1 MAAKGAGVGRS
12 VLITGCSSGI
22 GAAAAHGLRA
32 RGWTVI
38 AAARKPEDVAR
49 LRAEGFAAVRIDHH
63 DSASIAQGWTEAV
76 ALAGGR
82 VDALF
87 NNAGHGMPGAAEDL
101 PRGALEEVFSSNL
114 FGVHEL
120 TCHAIAHMR
129 ETGAGRIV
137 QHSSVVGFTALKWRA
152 AYVATKHALEGLT
165 NTMRVE
171 LRGTGIHVS
180 ILNTGPVT
188 SGFRDRSMAQFDRWI
203 DADAS
208 RHAGFYRTKWTA
220 RREAGR
226 DLFELGPEAVVKKL
240 VHALEHPRPRRR
252 YYITLPAY
260 VAAVLTRVLP
270 GALQDR
276 IIDRL

>member
-1 MAAKGAGVGRS
+1 MARS

-22 GAAAAHGLRA
+22 GAAAALGLRA

-38 AAARKPEDVAR
+38 ASARKPEDVAR
-49 LRAEGFAAVRIDHH
+49 LRAEGFPAVRIDHH
-63 DSASIAQGWTEAV
+63 DSASIAQGWAEAV
-76 ALAGGR
+76 TLAGGR
-82 VDALF
+82 IDALF

-114 FGVHEL
+114 FGLHEL
-120 TCHAIAHMR
+120 TTHAIRHMR
-129 ETGAGRIV
+129 AEGGGRIV

-165 NTMRVE
+165 NTMRIE

-180 ILNTGPVT
+180 TLNTGPVT

-203 DADAS
+203 DVDAS

-240 VHALEHPRPRRR
+240 VHALESPRPRRR
-252 YYITLPAY
+252 YYITTPAH
-260 VAAVLTRVLP
+260 VAAVLTRILP

>member
-1 MAAKGAGVGRS
+1 MARS

-32 RGWTVI
+32 RGWQVI
-38 AAARKPEDVAR
+38 AAARRPEDVAQ
-49 LRAEGFAAVRIDHH
+49 LQAQGFSAVRIDHH
-63 DSASIAQGWTEAV
+63 DSASIAEGFAAAV
-76 ALAGGR
+76 TLAGGR
-82 VDALF
+82 LVALF

-114 FGVHEL
+114 FGLHEV
-120 TCHAIAHMR
+120 TTHAIRHMR
-129 ETGAGRIV
+129 AQGAGRIV
-137 QHSSVVGFTALKWRA
+137 QHSSVVGFTPLKWRA

-171 LRGTGIHVS
+171 LRGTGIHLS

-203 DADAS
+203 NIDAS
-208 RHAGFYRTKWTA
+208 RHAAFYRSKWTA
-220 RREAGR
+220 RREGGR

-240 VHALEHPRPRRR
+240 VHALESPRPRRR
-252 YYITLPAY
+252 YYITTPAY

-270 GALQDR
+270 GAIQDR

>member
-1 MAAKGAGVGRS
+1 MRS

-22 GAAAAHGLRA
+22 GRAAAEGMRA
-32 RGWTVI
+32 RGWQVI
-38 AAARKPEDVAR
+38 ASARKPEDVAA
-49 LRAEGFAAVRIDHH
+49 LQAEGFAAVRIDHH
-63 DSASIAQGWTEAV
+63 DSVSIAEGFAEAV
-76 ALAGGR
+76 RLAGGR
-82 VDALF
+82 LDALF

-114 FGVHEL
+114 FGLHEL
-120 TCHAIAHMR
+120 TTHAIRHMR
-129 ETGAGRIV
+129 AQGAGRIV
-137 QHSSVVGFTALKWRA
+137 QHSSVVGFTALRWRA

-208 RHAGFYRTKWTA
+208 RHAAFYRTKWTA

-240 VHALEHPRPRRR
+240 VHALESPRPRRR
-252 YYITLPAY
+252 YYITAPAY
-260 VAAVLTRVLP
+260 IAAVLTRILP
-270 GALQDR
+270 GAAQDR
-276 IIDRL
+276 IIGRL

>member
-1 MAAKGAGVGRS
+1 MART

-22 GAAAAHGLRA
+22 GRAACEGLRA

-38 AAARKPEDVAR
+38 ASARKPEDVAA
-49 LRAEGFAAVRIDHH
+49 LQAAGFAAVRIDHH
-63 DSASIAQGWTEAV
+63 DSASIAAGFAEAV

-82 VDALF
+82 LDALF

-101 PRGALEEVFSSNL
+101 PRGGLEEVFSSNL
-114 FGVHEL
+114 FGLHEL
-120 TCHAIAHMR
+120 TTHAIRHMR
-129 ETGAGRIV
+129 TQGGGRIV

-165 NTMRVE
+165 KCMRVE
-171 LRGTGIHVS
+171 LQGTGIHVS

-203 DADAS
+203 DAEGS
-208 RHAGFYRTKWTA
+208 RHAEFYLTKWTA

-240 VHALEHPRPRRR
+240 IHALESPRPRRR
-252 YYITLPAY
+252 YYITTPAY
-260 VAAVLTRVLP
+260 IAAVLTRILP
-270 GALQDR
+270 DALQDR
-276 IIDRL
+276 IVARL

>member
-1 MAAKGAGVGRS
+1 M
-12 VLITGCSSGI
+12 
-22 GAAAAHGLRA
+22 
-32 RGWTVI
+32 
-38 AAARKPEDVAR
+38 
-49 LRAEGFAAVRIDHH
+49 
-63 DSASIAQGWTEAV
+63 
-76 ALAGGR
+76 
-82 VDALF
+82 
-87 NNAGHGMPGAAEDL
+87 
-101 PRGALEEVFSSNL
+101 EEVFSSNL
-114 FGVHEL
+114 FGLHEL
-120 TCHAIAHMR
+120 TCLAIAHMR
-129 ETGAGRIV
+129 AEGAGRIV

-203 DADAS
+203 DPEAS
-208 RHAGFYRTKWTA
+208 RHADFYRTKWTA

-240 VHALEHPRPRRR
+240 VHALESPRPRRR

-260 VAAVLTRVLP
+260 VAAVLTRILP
-270 GALQDR
+270 YAVQDR

>member
-1 MAAKGAGVGRS
+1 MARS

-32 RGWTVI
+32 RGWQVI
-38 AAARKPEDVAR
+38 ASARRPEDVAR
-49 LRAEGFAAVRIDHH
+49 LAEDGFAAVRIDHH
-63 DSASIAQGWTEAV
+63 DSASIAEGFAAAV
-76 ALAGGR
+76 AAAGGR
-82 VDALF
+82 IDAVF

-114 FGVHEL
+114 FGLHEL
-120 TCHAIAHMR
+120 TCHAIRHMR
-129 ETGAGRIV
+129 GHGGGRIV
-137 QHSSVVGFTALKWRA
+137 QHSSVVGFTPLKWRA
-152 AYVATKHALEGLT
+152 AYVATKHALEGLS

-188 SGFRDRSMAQFDRWI
+188 SGFRERSMAAFDRWI
-203 DADAS
+203 DIEAS
-208 RHAGFYRTKWTA
+208 RHAAFYRTTWTA

-226 DLFELGPEAVVKKL
+226 DRFELGPEAVVRKL
-240 VHALEHPRPRRR
+240 VHALESPRPRRR
-252 YYITLPAY
+252 YYITTPAY
-260 VAAVLTRVLP
+260 LAAVLTRILP
-270 GALQDR
+270 AALQDR

>member
-1 MAAKGAGVGRS
+1 MARS

-22 GAAAAHGLRA
+22 GAAAARGLRD
-32 RGWTVI
+32 RGWLVV
-38 AAARKPEDVAR
+38 ASARRPEDVAR
-49 LRAEGFAAVRIDHH
+49 LEADGFAAVRIDHH
-63 DSASIAQGWTEAV
+63 DSASIAEGFAAAVEA
-76 ALAGGR
+76 AGGR
-82 VDALF
+82 LDALF

-114 FGVHEL
+114 FGLHDL
-120 TCHAIAHMR
+120 TRHAVGHMR
-129 ETGAGRIV
+129 EHGAGRIV
-137 QHSSVVGFTALKWRA
+137 QHSSVVGFTPLKWRA

-171 LRGTGIHVS
+171 LRGSGLHVS

-203 DADAS
+203 DVDAS
-208 RHAGFYRTKWTA
+208 CHAAFYRDTWMA

-240 VHALEHPRPRRR
+240 VHALESRRPRRR
-252 YYITLPAY
+252 YYITTPAY
-260 VAAVLTRVLP
+260 AAAVLTRILP
-270 GALQDR
+270 GAVQDR

>member
-1 MAAKGAGVGRS
+1 MARS

-22 GAAAAHGLRA
+22 GAAAARGLRD
-32 RGWTVI
+32 RGWQVI
-38 AAARKPEDVAR
+38 AAARNPDDVAR
-49 LRAEGFAAVRIDHH
+49 LAAEGFAAIRIDHH
-63 DSASIAQGWTEAV
+63 DSASIAQGFAQAVEA
-76 ALAGGR
+76 AGGR
-82 VDALF
+82 LDALF

-114 FGVHEL
+114 FGLHEL
-120 TCHAIAHMR
+120 TCHAIGHMR
-129 ETGAGRIV
+129 GHGAGRIV
-137 QHSSVVGFTALKWRA
+137 QHSSVVGFTPLKWRA

-171 LRGTGIHVS
+171 LRGTGLHVS

-203 DADAS
+203 DIDAS
-208 RHAGFYRTKWTA
+208 RHAEFYRRKWVA

-226 DLFELGPEAVVKKL
+226 DRFELGPEAVVKKL
-240 VHALEHPRPRRR
+240 VHALESARPRRR
-252 YYITLPAY
+252 YYITTPAY
-260 VAAVLTRVLP
+260 LAAVLTRILP

-276 IIDRL
+276 IIDRI

>member
-1 MAAKGAGVGRS
+1 MARS

-22 GAAAAHGLRA
+22 GRAACDGLRA

-38 AAARKPEDVAR
+38 ASARRPEDVAA
-49 LRAEGFAAVRIDHH
+49 LQADGFAAVRIDHH
-63 DSASIAQGWTEAV
+63 DSASIAEGFAQAV

-82 VDALF
+82 IDALF

-114 FGVHEL
+114 FGLHEL
-120 TCHAIAHMR
+120 TTHAIRHMR
-129 ETGAGRIV
+129 AQGAGRIV

-165 NTMRVE
+165 NTMRIE
-171 LRGTGIHVS
+171 LRGSGIHVA

-203 DADAS
+203 DVGAS
-208 RHAGFYRTKWTA
+208 PHAEFYRVKWTQ

-226 DLFELGPEAVVKKL
+226 DTFELGPEAVVAKL
-240 VHALEHPRPRRR
+240 IHALESPRPRRR
-252 YYITLPAY
+252 YYITTPAY
-260 VAAVLTRVLP
+260 VAAALTRILP
-270 GALQDR
+270 GAAQDW
-276 IIDRL
+276 IIARL

>member
-1 MAAKGAGVGRS
+1 MAGR

-22 GAAAAHGLRA
+22 GRAACDGLRA

-38 AAARKPEDVAR
+38 AAARDPADLAR
-49 LRAEGFAAVRIDHH
+49 LASDGFATVQIDHH
-63 DSASIAQGWTEAV
+63 DSASIAAGFAQAV

-82 VDALF
+82 IDALF

-114 FGVHEL
+114 FGLHEL
-120 TCHAIAHMR
+120 TTHAIRHMR
-129 ETGAGRIV
+129 AHGAGRIV
-137 QHSSVVGFTALKWRA
+137 QHSSVVGFTPLPWRA

-171 LRGTGIHVS
+171 LRGTGIHVA

-188 SGFRDRSMAQFDRWI
+188 SGFRDRSMAQFNRWI
-203 DADAS
+203 DIDAS
-208 RHAGFYRTKWTA
+208 RHAEFYRVKWLA
-220 RREAGR
+220 RSKAGP

-240 VHALEHPRPRRR
+240 VHALESPRPRRR
-252 YYITLPAY
+252 YYITTPAY
-260 VAAVLTRVLP
+260 VAAVLTRILP
-270 GALQDR
+270 DAAQDW
-276 IIDRL
+276 IVARL

>member
-1 MAAKGAGVGRS
+1 MARTI
-12 VLITGCSSGI
+12 LITGCSSGI
-22 GAAAAHGLRA
+22 GLAAAHALRA
-32 RGWTVI
+32 RGWRVI
-38 AAARKPEDVAR
+38 ASARNPDDVAR
-49 LRAEGFAAVRIDHH
+49 LMADGFAAVRIDHH
-63 DSASIAQGWTEAV
+63 DSTSIAGGFAQ
-76 ALAGGR
+76 ALSLAEGR
-82 VDALF
+82 LDALF

-120 TCHAIAHMR
+120 TTHAIRHMR
-129 ETGAGRIV
+129 AMGAGRIV
-137 QHSSVVGFTALKWRA
+137 QHSSVVGFTPLKWRA
-152 AYVATKHALEGLT
+152 AYVATKHALEGLS

-203 DADAS
+203 DAGAS
-208 RHAGFYRTKWTA
+208 PHAAFYRAKWTA

-240 VHALEHPRPRRR
+240 VHALESPRPRRR
-252 YYITLPAY
+252 YYITTPAY
-260 VAAVLTRVLP
+260 VAAALTRLLP
-270 GALQDR
+270 GAAQDW
-276 IIDRL
+276 ITARL